1 MWKVSTVVCL
11 KCLKRWVSVRK
22 RDVLLTELECPQCHE
37 TGFAIE
43 TGEETN
49 EKLCDSCKVFK
60 DGKCKLGL
68 SDDEDCPYFEYKDQ

>member
-22 RDVLLTELECPQCHE
+22 REVLLTKLECPQCHE

-43 TGEETN
+43 TGEEIN
-49 EKLCDSCKVFK
+49 EKLCDSCKAFK
-60 DGKCKLGL
+60 NDKCKLDI
-68 SDDEDCPYFEYKDQ
+68 SDYENCLYYDER